1 MNKRIQEL
9 VTATDAW
16 CDQNLP
22 SNWTDDVD
30 KYLPV
35 WNEKFAELIVRGCL
49 SQVDKVDAMLDAMHE
64 GEKGKIGV
72 AMVGAAITRHFYFGH
87 GSVVE
92 FS

>member
-1 MNKRIQEL
+1 MNERISKL

-35 WNEKFAELIVRGCL
+35 WNEKFAELIVQECIEQIYPQWLKDHPLWIGDTDL
-49 SQVDKVDAMLDAMHE
+49 PDAVSRVKEHF
-64 GEKGKIGV
+64 GV
-72 AMVGAAITRHFYFGH
+72 
-87 GSVVE
+87 E
-92 FS
+92 E

>member
-1 MNKRIQEL
+1 MNERISKL

-35 WNEKFAELIVRGCL
+35 WNEKFAELIVRECL
-49 SQVDKVDAMLDAMHE
+49 AQADALRDALE
-64 GEKGKIGV
+64 SDGEDQQALG
-72 AMVGAAITRHFYFGH
+72 ADWVGLAISRHFG
-87 GSVVE
+87 VE
-92 FS
+92 

>member
-1 MNKRIQEL
+1 MNERISKL

-35 WNEKFAELIVRGCL
+35 WNEKFAELIALRCSSLCEVIGEQTQLTTSGETARKTKATAESCAYLIKL
-49 SQVDKVDAMLDAMHE
+49 S
-64 GEKGKIGV
+64 
-72 AMVGAAITRHFYFGH
+72 FGIK
-87 GSVVE
+87 
-92 FS
+92 